1 MQNRWLILGLSVL
14 FSAMLWAA
22 GRAQAEITYQGYLR
36 MGGAPA
42 NGNFDFIFTLY
53 DAPMAGNQVGAQVR
67 INNKLV
73 RNGLY
78 TVELDF
84 GPQNVIWNALPAR
97 NRWLEIEV
105 RPELATP
112 NFMTSC
118 AARAYPRRALCVGS
132 VSCGTRA
139 GDLEGNYP
147 APLSGRLSRIAA
159 GAFAA
164 GELRR
169 MSATSCS
176 GMAASGDPQAAQAGQ
191 DP

>member
-14 FSAMLWAA
+14 VSAMLWVA
-22 GRAQAEITYQGYLR
+22 GRAQAVITYQGYLR

-84 GPQNVIWNALPAR
+84 GPQNVVWANLPNR
-97 NRWLEIEV
+97 NRWLEIRCGVLE
-105 RPELATP
+105 TP
-112 NFMTSC
+112 I
-118 AARAYPRRALCVGS
+118 LCS
-132 VSCGTRA
+132 
-139 GDLEGNYP
+139 
-147 APLSGRLSRIAA
+147 
-159 GAFAA
+159 
-164 GELRR
+164 
-169 MSATSCS
+169 
-176 GMAASGDPQAAQAGQ
+176 
-191 DP
+191 